1 MDKLSSIAEQN
12 NSTLNFVDRKLE
24 SEFKTSYDKSVKKP
38 LRFGLIIS
46 ILSWYSG
53 IPLIYLLIPE
63 KASWL
68 VPLTIIYIGSFFGF
82 IIYATYI
89 ERFKGYYHLLGALSN
104 AWAGLFAI
112 YFCNQFPNGE
122 SLTLPVL
129 IFIIFFGSYMV
140 RLRWIAGFIAAL
152 SYIIAYHI
160 YISVFSDIAFEHM
173 MFYALVAWLTLI
185 FNFFAGRV
193 TETNNRI
200 SFIQRRTIK
209 QQNLIISKEKDIL
222 LKEVHHR
229 VKNNLQIISSLINFQ
244 LSKNTEL
251 SAQEALKETQN
262 RVQSMA
268 LVHQRMK
275 QSSDYSNI
283 SIQDYTEQLI
293 DNIEQSNPNSSPT
306 KNIIIDTK
314 LTINIEKA
322 IPFGLI
328 LNEIISSFYNETN
341 LPHFEKKQFSIHVKC
356 ITDSV
361 YELKYSDN
369 GDRLSKHSGDYSEC
383 LELEIVEVLTHQLDG
398 TFDFNTDNGMEYSIK
413 LSL

>member
-1 MDKLSSIAEQN
+1 MDELSSIAEQN

-82 IIYATYI
+82 IIYATYK

-160 YISVFSDIAFEHM
+160 YISMFSDIAFEHM

-283 SIQDYTEQLI
+283 SILDYAEQLI
-293 DNIEQSNPNSSPT
+293 DNIEQSHLNSRLT
-306 KNIIIDTK
+306 KKIIIDPEI
-314 LTINIEKA
+314 TINIEKA

-328 LNEIISSFYNETN
+328 LNEIISSFHNEKS
-341 LPHFEKKQFSIHVKC
+341 LPDDLTKQFSIHVKC
-356 ITDSV
+356 ITDSS
-361 YELKYSDN
+361 YELTYSDN
-369 GDRLSKHSGDYSEC
+369 GTRLSKYNGDYSEC
-383 LELEIVEVLTHQLDG
+383 LELEIVEVLSHQLDG
-398 TFDFNTDNGMEYSIK
+398 TFDFNIDNGVEYNIK